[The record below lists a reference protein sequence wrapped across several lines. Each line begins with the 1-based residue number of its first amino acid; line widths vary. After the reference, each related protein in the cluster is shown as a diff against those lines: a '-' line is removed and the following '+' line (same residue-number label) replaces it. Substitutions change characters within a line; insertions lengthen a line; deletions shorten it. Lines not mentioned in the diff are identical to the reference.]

1 MKNNDT
7 LVAVAVIGLF
17 ALLIGILIL
26 GPLAT
31 IAALN
36 TLFPALAIPYDFW
49 TWLSALWL
57 GALVSG
63 GLVSAKFS
71 KKS

>member
-1 MKNNDT
+1 MNNDT
-7 LVAVAVIGLF
+7 LVGVAVLGLF
-17 ALLIGILIL
+17 VLLIGILFL

-36 TLFPALAIPYDFW
+36 TLFPALAIPYNIW

-63 GLVSAKFS
+63 GLVSAKFN